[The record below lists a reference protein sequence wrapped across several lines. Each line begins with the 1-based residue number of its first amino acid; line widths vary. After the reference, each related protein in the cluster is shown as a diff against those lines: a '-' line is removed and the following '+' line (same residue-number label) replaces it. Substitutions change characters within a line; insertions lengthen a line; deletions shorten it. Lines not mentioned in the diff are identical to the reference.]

1 MSMEMTKGSVPNP
14 VPEARAAQAPRF
26 LPAVDIYETAE
37 EYVVMAEMPGCD
49 PKGIDVQ
56 FEGGELSIYGPVAP
70 RQLPQTGWL
79 AHEFGIGDFY
89 RTFNVTESI
98 EADKISAEYEHGI
111 LTLRLPKVETARP
124 RKIEVRTK

>member
-1 MSMEMTKGSVPNP
+1 MSMEMTKGSAPNT
-14 VPEARAAQAPRF
+14 VAEAKALETPRF
-26 LPAVDIYETAE
+26 IPAVDIYETAE

-56 FEGGELSIYGPVAP
+56 FENGELLIYGRVAP
-70 RQLPQTGWL
+70 RQVPETGWL
-79 AHEFGIGDFY
+79 AREFGVGDFY

-98 EADKISAEYEHGI
+98 ETDKISAEYEHGI
-111 LTLRLPKVETARP
+111 LTLRLPKVETAKP